1 MSIPEKYKA
10 TLKGKMFRILL
21 TLVVSFILLVLFLA
35 LVIQAPPVQ
44 NWARA
49 KTEVYLTGKLG
60 QPVTIDRLSL
70 EWFNRFM
77 VSGVY
82 VADPHQDTLLYI
94 ERFAVDLNMAV
105 TSLLRKD
112 FRFKGAFLEGLTLK
126 DIHYEGDSLSS
137 LSQALKKINI
147 KSGGKKSTGDGISL
161 DLKSLALRRIHFIQ
175 DSPKSTSDLYLDDA
189 LININLVDLKNK
201 TFEIDK
207 IVLTRPTIS
216 LTSKGPKSKSKGF
229 KWIEDSLLTV
239 NVRELSIRNG
249 RFDQFNTKPVT
260 SWQAVVNHLQGINL
274 EADSLSLSNGRLSLI
289 LGNLTALN
297 PEQLGI
303 HSMSAASMVV
313 DNQTIQLNGLDLHTR
328 DSRLKDSIQ
337 LHFDGFENF
346 AQFEDEVKWKLVF
359 NGSSLSVTELLDWLP
374 SLKENRFLQA
384 NLGKK
389 LEIDGLVTG
398 SINDLKGS
406 KVILKIGNTFS
417 LNGDFDLNN
426 LTTPGESFL
435 SLRLK
440 SLQTNMASLRQLLPK
455 NDKLINFDK
464 LGNLSFRGNFD
475 GSLADFVAYG
485 VLHTDL
491 GSSRLDM
498 RLNTRRGAEVAN
510 YSGEIELIDFDLGR
524 WAEND
529 ELGKT
534 SLKAKITNGKGL
546 TAATAEATL
555 EAIVSHLEYKN
566 YTYKDIT
573 FDGHLNQK
581 LLDGKLILRDANA
594 DLAFIGKI
602 DFTNTLPAYNF
613 IADISHL
620 DLYRLNISK
629 KPLAFSGNTDISM
642 IGRNLDELSGKVVL
656 DQVIIQVDSVP
667 VLLQKMEVEAD
678 RAGDG
683 TRSITVRSD
692 WFDGEVKGNFLIKN
706 IWPALNRQLKNQF
719 PDFIKSL
726 PFKEDLTQKPDSVI
740 SSSYDFVLDVKDLR
754 GISRIL
760 KQDMEA
766 SKPFSLKGSV
776 NSAQKYIVANWN
788 IVDFRWNDFK
798 VYNAIGR
805 LEAKGAVAYTTSL
818 IDSIRS
824 GNFRIPQLVL
834 TADLSYNILNFSIR
848 TPEVSKLLNNV
859 SLNGTIRLIDSS
871 WHLSLA
877 PSNLSFM
884 DKNWS
889 ILANNEIVY
898 RPGYIRTRNLRFE
911 HGSEQI
917 EIISTDDKGLRV
929 LLSDFEINWVNSFN
943 PIKAWNVGGRLDLTA
958 EIPDVFTFRGVRLSG
973 RVDSFLIN
981 NTYFGLLD
989 LNLYNANTNQPFNL
1003 SVALLDGSRQLM
1015 GEGYF
1020 DPMGKNSNGVKNNYQ
1035 FKILFKDFPLKLFE
1049 FMIDDIVDQTRGNI
1063 VGTFEINKVGGKPE
1077 FKGRLTIGDGSLKI
1091 NYLGTSYQIGNQPV
1105 TITNTLIDA
1114 SGVSLRDELGNTG
1127 TMQGGIEHDRFN
1139 RFRLNA
1145 GIRSNRILVLKT
1157 SKVQN
1162 PDYYGT
1168 VLGNVNARFT
1178 GPFNR
1183 IDIDVQGTTARPTVL
1198 YIPISQTTEIT
1209 SERLV
1214 KYRPIQDSATSETQ
1228 KSRVVASNGLSV
1240 SIDLTVNDDA
1250 EISLIFDEKRGDIL
1264 KGRGNGD
1271 LQMRFERNGDIAMFG
1286 NYEVEQGEYLF
1297 TLLGVVNK
1305 PFVIRQGG
1313 TLRWDGSPI
1322 DADINLD
1329 ADYKGLTSS
1338 LINLLPEYE
1347 NAIESAEL
1355 RTQSAVD
1362 LSMHLSGKL
1371 YKPEISF
1378 GLDIPNLTGNLR
1390 SIVDNKLDLLKS
1402 DQNALNQQV
1411 LGLMVWGSFLP
1422 PNQLVASSGVI
1433 GSTINNLSQFISNQL
1448 SILVEN
1454 ALKELVADN
1463 EVFSGFD
1470 FDVNY
1475 YNNNNAIDIN
1485 NLSVFDEVAIS
1496 LGPRFFEDRLSVG
1509 VGANFINSTIFNRLI
1524 TPHFEVEYALTKDRR
1539 LKIRAYAKKDDINQ
1553 GQLRDRIGGGLSW
1566 RKEFDSIREFK
1577 QKLKDDLNQKGPA
1590 SDL

>member
-10 TLKGKMFRILL
+10 TFKGKIFRGLL
-21 TLVVSFILLVLFLA
+21 TLVVGCILLILFLA

-44 NWARA
+44 NWARTKA
-49 KTEVYLTGKLG
+49 EVYLSGKLG
-60 QPVTIDRLSL
+60 QAVTIDRFSL

-77 VSGVY
+77 VSGVH
-82 VADPHQDTLLYI
+82 VSDARQDTLVHI
-94 ERFAVDLNMAV
+94 DRFAVDLNMAI

-126 DIHYEGDSLSS
+126 DLQYEGDSLSS
-137 LSQALKKINI
+137 LEQALRKLNL
-147 KSGGKKSTGDGISL
+147 KSGGKKSGGGGISL
-161 DLKSLALRRIHFIQ
+161 DLESLALRRIHFIQ
-175 DSPKSTSDLYLDDA
+175 DSPNSTSDIYLDDA
-189 LININLVDLKNK
+189 AINVDLLDLKNK
-201 TFEIDK
+201 RFEIDR
-207 IVLTRPTIS
+207 IVLTRPSIS
-216 LTSKGPKSKSKGF
+216 LSSKGPKTKSKAF

-239 NVRELSIRNG
+239 KIRELSIRDG
-249 RFDQFNTKPVT
+249 RFDRYDIKPVV
-260 SWQAVVNHLQGINL
+260 SWQAVTNHLQDISL
-274 EADSLSLSNGRLSLI
+274 EVESLSLSQGRLEGT
-289 LGNLTALN
+289 LGKLTALN
-297 PEQLGI
+297 PQQMGI
-303 HSMSAASMVV
+303 RNLSAGSIVV
-313 DNQTIQLNGLDLHTR
+313 DYQTIQLNGLDLQTR

-337 LHFDGFENF
+337 LHFKGFENF
-346 AQFEDEVKWKLVF
+346 ARFEDEVKWKMVL
-359 NGSSLSVTELLDWLP
+359 NGSSLSVSELLEWLP
-374 SLKENRFLQA
+374 SLKKNRFLQA
-384 NLGKK
+384 NSAKK
-389 LEIDGLVTG
+389 LEMDGLLTG

-406 KVILKIGNTFS
+406 KVVLKIGNTLS

-426 LTTPGESFL
+426 VTIPGESFL

-440 SLQTNMASLRQLLPK
+440 NLQTDMASLRQLLPA
-455 NDKLINFDK
+455 NEKLANFDK
-464 LGNLSFRGNFD
+464 LGKLRFRGNFD

-485 VLHTDL
+485 VLQTDI
-491 GSSRLDM
+491 GSSRMDM
-498 RLNTRRGAEVAN
+498 RLNTRKGAEVAS
-510 YSGEIELIDFDLGR
+510 YSGEIDLIDFDLGK
-524 WAEND
+524 WAENE

-534 SLKAKITNGKGL
+534 SLKAKITDGKGL

-555 EAIVSHLEYKN
+555 EAVVSQLDFKKYA
-566 YTYKDIT
+566 YKDIT

-602 DFTNTLPAYNF
+602 DFTNTQPAYNF
-613 IADISHL
+613 TAEISQL

-629 KPLAFSGNTDISM
+629 KPLAFSGNTEISM
-642 IGRNLDELSGKVVL
+642 IGRNFDELIGKVDL

-667 VLLQKMEVEAD
+667 VLLQNMEVDAD
-678 RAGDG
+678 RSADG
-683 TRSITVRSD
+683 TRGITVHSD
-692 WFDGEVKGNFLIKN
+692 WIDGELRGNYLIKN
-706 IWPALNRQLKNQF
+706 IWPALNQQLKNQF
-719 PDFIKSL
+719 PDFLKSL
-726 PFKEDLTQKPDSVI
+726 PIQEALKQNPDSVI
-740 SSSYDFVLDVKDLR
+740 SCSYDFTLDVKDLR
-754 GISRIL
+754 GLSRIL

-766 SKPFSLKGSV
+766 SQPFRLKGSV
-776 NSAQKYIVANWN
+776 HSAQKYMVANWN
-788 IVDFRWNDFK
+788 IVDFRWKDFK
-798 VYNAIGR
+798 VFNAIGR

-818 IDSIRS
+818 IDSIYS

-834 TADLSYNILNFSIR
+834 TADLSYNLLNFSIR

-859 SLNGTIRLIDSS
+859 SLNGAIRLIDSS

-889 ILANNEIVY
+889 ILPNNEIVY
-898 RPGYIRTRNLRFE
+898 RPGYLRTQNLRFE
-911 HGSEQI
+911 HGTERI
-917 EIISTDDKGLRV
+917 EIVSRDNKGLRV
-929 LLSDFEINWVNSFN
+929 QFTDFDINWVNSFN
-943 PIKAWNVGGRLDLTA
+943 PVKAWDAGGRLDLNA
-958 EIPDVFTFRGVRLSG
+958 EIADVFTFRGVRLSG
-973 RVDSFLIN
+973 RVDSFYIN
-981 NTYFGLLD
+981 DTYFGLLD
-989 LNLYNANTNQPFNL
+989 LNLYNVNTNQPFNL

-1015 GEGYF
+1015 GEGFF
-1020 DPMGKNSNGVKNNYQ
+1020 DPSGKNSNGVKNNYQ
-1035 FKILFKDFPLKLFE
+1035 FKVLFKDFPLKLFE

-1077 FKGRLTIGDGSLKI
+1077 FKGRVNIGDGSLKI
-1091 NYLGTSYQIGNQPV
+1091 NYLGTSFQIGNQPV
-1105 TITNTLIDA
+1105 TITNNLIDA

-1127 TMQGGIEHDRFN
+1127 TIQGGIEHDRFN

-1145 GIRSNRILVLKT
+1145 GIRSNRFLVLKT
-1157 SKVQN
+1157 TKVQN

-1168 VLGNVNARFT
+1168 VVGNVNARFT

-1214 KYRPIQDSATSETQ
+1214 KFRPVQASTASETQ
-1228 KSRVVASNGLSV
+1228 EPRVVAANGLSV

-1313 TLRWDGSPI
+1313 TIRWDGSPT

-1362 LSMHLSGKL
+1362 LSMHLFGKL
-1371 YKPEISF
+1371 FKPEISF

-1390 SIVDNKLDLLKS
+1390 NIVDNKLNLLKS

-1463 EVFSGFD
+1463 AVISGFD

-1509 VGANFINSTIFNRLI
+1509 VGANFINSTLFNRLI
-1524 TPHFEVEYALTKDRR
+1524 TPHFEVEYALTRDRR

-1577 QKLKDDLNQKGPA
+1577 QKLKDDLNQRGPA

>member
-1 MSIPEKYKA
+1 MSIPEKYRA
-10 TLKGKMFRILL
+10 TLKGKMFRGFL
-21 TLVVSFILLVLFLA
+21 TVVVSFILLVLFVA
-35 LVIQAPPVQ
+35 LIIQAPPVQ

-49 KTEVYLTGKLG
+49 KAEVYMSGKLG

-70 EWFNRFM
+70 EWFNRFGLN
-77 VSGVY
+77 GVHM
-82 VADPHQDTLLYI
+82 ADAHQDTLLYI
-94 ERFAVDLNMAV
+94 ERFSVDLNMAV

-112 FRFKGAFLEGLTLK
+112 FRFKGAILEGLTLK
-126 DIHYEGDSLSS
+126 DIQYEGDSLGSFD
-137 LSQALKKINI
+137 QALQKFNLKTG
-147 KSGGKKSTGDGISL
+147 GGKSPGGGISL
-161 DLKSLALRRIHFIQ
+161 DLKSIALRRFHFIQ
-175 DSPKSTSDLYLDDA
+175 DSPKSTSDLYLNDA
-189 LININLVDLKNK
+189 LINIDLVDLKNK

-207 IVLTRPTIS
+207 IVMTRPVIR
-216 LTSKGPKSKSKGF
+216 LTSKGPKTKSKGF
-229 KWIEDSLLTV
+229 NWITDSLLTIK
-239 NVRELSIRNG
+239 VRELSIRNG
-249 RFDQFNTKPVT
+249 SFDQYGIHSVPA
-260 SWQAVVNHLQGINL
+260 WQGVVNHLQNINL
-274 EADSLSLSNGRLSLI
+274 EADSLSLSNRRLSLI
-289 LGNLTALN
+289 LGNLAALN

-313 DNQTIQLNGLDLHTR
+313 DHKTIQLNGLDLNSR
-328 DSRLKDSIQ
+328 DSRLMDTIQ
-337 LHFDGFENF
+337 LYFDGFENF
-346 AQFEDEVKWKLVF
+346 AHFEDEVKWKLVF
-359 NGSSLSVTELLDWLP
+359 NNSSLSVAELLDWIP
-374 SLKENRFLQA
+374 SLKKNRFLLA
-384 NLGKK
+384 NSGKK
-389 LEIDGLVTG
+389 LEIDGFVSG

-406 KVILKIGNTFS
+406 KVILKIGNSLS

-426 LTTPGESFL
+426 LAIPGESFL

-440 SLQTNMASLRQLLPK
+440 SLQTKMASLRQLLPE
-455 NDKLINFDK
+455 NDKLANFDK

-475 GSLADFVAYG
+475 GALSDFVAYG
-485 VLHTDL
+485 VLTTDL
-491 GSSRLDM
+491 GSSRMDM

-510 YSGEIELIDFDLGR
+510 YSGEIELIDFDLGK
-524 WAEND
+524 WAGNN

-534 SLKAKITNGKGL
+534 SLKAKITDGKGL

-613 IADISHL
+613 IADISQL

-629 KPLAFSGNTDISM
+629 KPLAFSGSTDISM

-667 VLLQKMEVEAD
+667 VLLQNMEFEAA

-683 TRSITVRSD
+683 IRTVSVRSD
-692 WFDGEVKGNFLIKN
+692 WIDGELKGKYLIKN

-719 PDFIKSL
+719 PDFLKSL
-726 PFKEDLTQKPDSVI
+726 PFKETLNLKPDSLI
-740 SSSYDFVLDVKDLR
+740 SVSYDFVLDVKDLR

-760 KQDMEA
+760 NQNMEA

-776 NSAQKYIVANWN
+776 NSAQKYMVANWN
-788 IVDFRWNDFK
+788 IADFRWNDFK

-818 IDSIRS
+818 IDSIYS
-824 GNFRIPQLVL
+824 GTFRIPQLVL

-859 SLNGTIRLIDSS
+859 SLNGAIRLIDSS

-889 ILANNEIVY
+889 VLANNEIVY
-898 RPGYIRTRNLRFE
+898 RPGFIRTRNLRFE
-911 HGSEQI
+911 HGSERI
-917 EIISTDDKGLRV
+917 EIISTDNKGLRV
-929 LLSDFEINWVNSFN
+929 LFSDFDINWVNSFN
-943 PIKAWNVGGRLDLTA
+943 PIKAWKAGGRLDLTA
-958 EIPDVFTFRGVRLSG
+958 EIADVFTFRGMKLSG

-989 LNLYNANTNQPFNL
+989 LNLYNVNTNQPFHL
-1003 SVALLDGSRQLM
+1003 SLALLDGSRQLM

-1020 DPMGKNSNGVKNNYQ
+1020 DPRGKYSNDVKNNYQ

-1063 VGTFEINKVGGKPE
+1063 VGTFEINKVGGKPD
-1077 FKGRLTIGDGSLKI
+1077 FKGRLNIGDGSLKI
-1091 NYLGTSYQIGNQPV
+1091 NYLGTSFQIGNQPV
-1105 TITNTLIDA
+1105 IITNNLIDA
-1114 SGVSLRDELGNTG
+1114 TGVSLKDELGNTG
-1127 TMQGGIEHDRFN
+1127 SMQGGIEHDRFN

-1145 GIRSNRILVLKT
+1145 GIRSSRFLVLKT

-1168 VLGNVNARFT
+1168 VVGNVNARFT

-1198 YIPISQTTEIT
+1198 NIPISQTTEIT

-1214 KYRPIQDSATSETQ
+1214 QFRPVRESAASETQ
-1228 KSRVVASNGLSV
+1228 TPRVVAANGLSV
-1240 SIDLTVNDDA
+1240 SIDLTINDDA

-1313 TLRWDGSPI
+1313 TIRWDGVPT

-1355 RTQSAVD
+1355 RSQTAVD
-1362 LSMHLSGKL
+1362 LSMHLFGKL
-1371 YKPEISF
+1371 FKPEITF

-1390 SIVDNKLDLLKS
+1390 SIVDNKLNLLKS

-1463 EVFSGFD
+1463 EVISGFD

-1485 NLSVFDEVAIS
+1485 NLTVFDEVAIS

-1509 VGANFINSTIFNRLI
+1509 LGANFVNSTIFNRLI

-1577 QKLKDDLNQKGPA
+1577 QKLKEELNQRGPA